1 MEKTHYQIRID
12 RNIDRFYEG
21 ISGRIEML
29 PDIPRDKGLLILNE
43 LLSYACDAS
52 NVMLIEYSCCL
63 IKKIPGQWFCDNVRE
78 AVKLDNDEACVFDL
92 VDPYVHGRLI
102 YVLKAMGCE
111 AYADELAASRPLTA
125 E

>member
-1 MEKTHYQIRID
+1 MEKTRYQIRID
-12 RNIDRFYEG
+12 SDIDRFCEG

-29 PDIPRDKGLLILNE
+29 PDIPSDKGLLILNK

-63 IKKIPGQWFCDNVRE
+63 IKKLPGQWFCDNIRE
-78 AVKLDNDEACVFDL
+78 AVKLDNDEAWVFDL
-92 VDPYVHGRLI
+92 ADPYVHGRLI

-111 AYADELAASRPLTA
+111 AYADELAADCPRTA